1 MPISYSS
8 YDSEEEKGKKIQNTK
23 KPFATMTQKV
33 TQTQLDIGIGMT
45 VNMQYNITNE

>member
-1 MPISYSS
+1 MPIAYSS
-8 YDSEEEKGKKIQNTK
+8 YDSEEEKVKKIQNTK

-33 TQTQLDIGIGMT
+33 TQTQLDIDIGMT